1 MKLQNLPLCV
11 EDTDGQQYPVPQ
23 DVRGGGQG
31 IFFPSGKLAVK
42 ILFPERYAS
51 DQKLDAGEMEYR
63 KYQRKL
69 IHLMAMPH
77 LEHVSMP
84 IVALKRPYCGYVM
97 RFMDGLKPLSDF
109 MKLTS
114 ASKGGYGKSYAAETC
129 DLKKRICVLHNL
141 ADLLRNIHTRGLVYC
156 DLTPS
161 NVFVS
166 EKSSQAEVWLIDVD
180 NIEYGNILQSHWQTP
195 WYRAPEVY
203 AGQRN
208 SVYSDCY
215 SFALIAFEFLTS
227 SRPFEGRIAEMLEN
241 ESGWDDGTEWS
252 TTPQAEESTVQ
263 AKIESGEISYVGEV
277 RTKNTQLFGIPLQC
291 VMIPAMQE
299 LFLLTLGKEGRE
311 NPPNRPSMNEWFRV
325 LDMAIDQL
333 RFCSKGHAYLGNVCF
348 LCKKEQTREKERVLT
363 VYQRIFYAVSPPVRS
378 ENEEVDQLK
387 EDKRKIHE
395 TRFLKEPQQRGKK
408 DEYELSVP
416 WKCFADAQAE
426 HRPDACAVTLKLDMN
441 DEKIKAVHCYDAKL
455 KATVKNISGKDMA
468 LITFKDR
475 FYYELTVEEVT
486 GDVASGNKRV
496 IQERNAGADY

>member
-1 MKLQNLPLCV
+1 MKLQNLPPCV

-42 ILFPERYAS
+42 VLFPKQYAL
-51 DQKLDAGEMEYR
+51 DQKLEAGEAEYQ

-84 IVALKRPYCGYVM
+84 MVALKSPYCGYVM
-97 RFMDGLKPLSDF
+97 RFMDGLRPLADLL
-109 MKLTS
+109 KLTS
-114 ASKGGYGKSYAAETC
+114 AEAGGYGKSYAAETC
-129 DLKKRICVLHNL
+129 DLKKRICVLRNL
-141 ADLLRNIHTRGLVYC
+141 ADLLRKIHTSGLVYC

-180 NIEYGNILQSHWQTP
+180 NIEYGNALQSHWQTP

-227 SRPFEGRIAEMLEN
+227 SRPFEGKMAEALEN
-241 ESGWDDGTEWS
+241 ESGWDTGTEWS
-252 TTPQAEESTVQ
+252 TTPQAEEGTVQ
-263 AKIESGEISYVGEV
+263 TKIESGEMPYVGEAC
-277 RTKNTQLFGIPLQC
+277 TKNAQLFGIPLQC
-291 VMIPAMQE
+291 VMTPAMQE
-299 LFLLTLGKEGRE
+299 LFLLTLGKEGRQ
-311 NPPNRPSMNEWFRV
+311 NPASRPSMNEWFHV
-325 LDMAIDQL
+325 LDMAIDQA
-333 RFCSKGHAYLGNVCF
+333 RCCTQEHAYLGNVCF
-348 LCKKEQTREKERVLT
+348 LCKKEQTDEKERVLT
-363 VYQRIFYAVSPPVRS
+363 VYQRIFYAVSSPVRS

-387 EDKRKIHE
+387 EDKRKICE
-395 TRFLKEPQQRGKK
+395 VRFSKEPQRRGKK

-416 WKCFADAQAE
+416 WKCFADVQAE

-441 DEKIKAVHCYDAKL
+441 EEKIKTAHCYDTKL
-455 KATVKNISGKDMA
+455 KATVKNISGKDTV

-486 GDVASGNKRV
+486 EDDFSGNKRTV
-496 IQERNAGADY
+496 